1 MQVTRIEVKD
11 GPAAGRYTGAPPFPS
26 LVLCVFFGRSR
37 RRRCVGVRARVRARG
52 CAWWVLPALAD
63 GGVHVAFADRTMLTL
78 PRWAPL
84 LCDRRPRT
92 LVHLR
97 PRRPE
102 LCPRARALVT

>member
-1 MQVTRIEVKD
+1 M
-11 GPAAGRYTGAPPFPS
+11 APPPGATPVRHPFPPWFS
-26 LVLCVFFGRSR
+26 VCFLGGHVVAAVWVC
-37 RRRCVGVRARVRARG
+37 VRARG